1 MSIPSWEEIPW
12 DQNASPAEKAA
23 EFDAQ
28 LRSHGG
34 DPNAAPTITP
44 EETK

>member
-1 MSIPSWEEIPW
+1 MTVPSWEEIPW
-12 DQNASPAEKAA
+12 SESATPQEKADQ
-23 EFDAQ
+23 FDAQ

-44 EETK
+44 EEAK